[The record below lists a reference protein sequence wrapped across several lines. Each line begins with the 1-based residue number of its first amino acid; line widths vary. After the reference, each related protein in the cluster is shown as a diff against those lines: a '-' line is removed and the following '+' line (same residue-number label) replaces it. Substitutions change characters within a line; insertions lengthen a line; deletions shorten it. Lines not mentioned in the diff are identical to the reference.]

1 MDLNKAFNVVDH
13 DLLKSELIA
22 YYFKGRKLTTLL
34 VPGLN

>member
-22 YYFKGRKLTTLL
+22 YYFKGQKSK
-34 VPGLN
+34 GEN